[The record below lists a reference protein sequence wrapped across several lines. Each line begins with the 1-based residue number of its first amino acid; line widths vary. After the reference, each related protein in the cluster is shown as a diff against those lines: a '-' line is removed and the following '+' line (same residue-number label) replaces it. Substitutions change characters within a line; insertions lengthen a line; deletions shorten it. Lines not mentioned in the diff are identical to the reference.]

1 MTKAAD
7 LALGKIAAV
16 KTALIEF
23 TDGDDAIAV
32 ADAGVVTLLTT
43 AVAKSEGGAV
53 TSNIA
58 QGLTKSWVN
67 FNGTGTI
74 AARDSFNHSGLTDV
88 SQGNYTVTMASAM
101 GNVNY
106 SCVGGCAN
114 TGAGAGPRMVHF
126 GSNYDSGTLD
136 ANFTTTAY
144 SLNVFYPNSND
155 EYDAE
160 HTFNQVCGDLA

>member
-1 MTKAAD
+1 MTRAAE
-7 LALGKIAAV
+7 LAKYQVAL

-43 AVAKSEGGAV
+43 AVAKSEGGAA
-53 TSNIA
+53 TTNIT
-58 QGLTKSWVN
+58 QGLTKSWLN
-67 FNGTGTI
+67 FNGAGTI

-88 SQGNYTVTMASAM
+88 SQGNYTITMASAM
-101 GNVNY
+101 ANVNY

-114 TGAGAGPRMVHF
+114 TGNGSGPRMVHF
-126 GSNYDSGTLD
+126 GNNFNSGTLD

-144 SLNVFYPNSND
+144 SVNVFYPAGQD

-160 HTFNQVCGDLA
+160 FTFNQVCGDLA

>member
-53 TSNIA
+53 TTNIA
-58 QGLTKSWVN
+58 QGLCKVWVSYFQGDN
-67 FNGTGTI
+67 NNASI
-74 AARDSFNHSGLTDV
+74 QDSFNVSTQTDDLL
-88 SQGNYTVTMASAM
+88 G
-101 GNVNY
+101 
-106 SCVGGCAN
+106 
-114 TGAGAGPRMVHF
+114 R
-126 GSNYDSGTLD
+126 
-136 ANFTTTAY
+136 TTTNFDNNFANDDY
-144 SLNVFYPNSND
+144 SFVGQVFDGGGANDIRLLNHDVDTDTYTSGAIKYYCLDGGANLND
-155 EYDAE
+155 AQR
-160 HTFNQVCGDLA
+160 FFAQLMGDLA

>member
-53 TSNIA
+53 TTNIS
-58 QGLTKSWVN
+58 QGVAKSWIH
-67 FNGTGTI
+67 FEGDGTI
-74 AARDSFNHSGLTDV
+74 SISDSFNVTSITDR
-88 SQGNYTVTMASAM
+88 
-101 GNVNY
+101 
-106 SCVGGCAN
+106 
-114 TGAGAGPRMVHF
+114 GAGLYTITIANDMSNTQYSITGNGVHDANAYVAWCAVAHDTGMTAAAAPVDWL
-126 GSNYDSGTLD
+126 GSNDTPRDIEL
-136 ANFTTTAY
+136 AMTTI
-144 SLNVFYPNSND
+144 
-155 EYDAE
+155 
-160 HTFNQVCGDLA
+160 HGDLA

>member
-53 TSNIA
+53 TTNIA
-58 QGLTKSWVN
+58 QGLAKCWNRYDQHVS
-67 FNGTGTI
+67 
-74 AARDSFNHSGLTDV
+74 TD
-88 SQGNYTVTMASAM
+88 
-101 GNVNY
+101 
-106 SCVGGCAN
+106 
-114 TGAGAGPRMVHF
+114 
-126 GSNYDSGTLD
+126 
-136 ANFTTTAY
+136 
-144 SLNVFYPNSND
+144 SLNVGSMTDQATGRYLTTFTNNMANNTFAVSICSIETSYNNIKSGTNSTSTIGCQMSDTNGND
-155 EYDAE
+155 NDQNVNN
-160 HTFNQVCGDLA
+160 TIVCGDLA